1 LLVEDD
7 ALLRDLTAR
16 MLEEMQFDVER
27 AGSMAAAL
35 RLIEAGRRFDFA
47 LVDRLLGDGDGI
59 SVMGALRAAQPGTPV
74 LLTSGYDE
82 FEPADD
88 AIAET
93 LRKPYGYDALADALA
108 RLGLRSDRR
117 VAIADDDRG

>member
-1 LLVEDD
+1 
-7 ALLRDLTAR
+7 
-16 MLEEMQFDVER
+16 
-27 AGSMAAAL
+27 MAAAL

-88 AIAET
+88 DAIAET
-93 LRKPYGYDALADALA
+93 LRKPYGYNALADALA